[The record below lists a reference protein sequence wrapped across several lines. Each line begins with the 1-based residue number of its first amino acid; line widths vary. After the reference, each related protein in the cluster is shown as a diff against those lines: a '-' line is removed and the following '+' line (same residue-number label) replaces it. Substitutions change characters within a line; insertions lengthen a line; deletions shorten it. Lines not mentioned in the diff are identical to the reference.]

1 MSPPLFKGDKYL
13 KLFSMNAYPAVR
25 IVYDFKHQASATKK
39 GVVSIEIYYK
49 GKRKRVNTGVR
60 VFPSQWNNRHGVVKS
75 IDAAELN
82 QTIHSVLQNI
92 TDWINQLRLNRES
105 FSFEKLE
112 RYLLT
117 EKTED
122 DNFLKYVERKID
134 GRKDIRE
141 STRRTQKKLVGSL
154 KEFGKIMFFSEVTRE
169 RIREYDMWLHGRNYV
184 QSTIHSY
191 HKFLKIYINQAIDE
205 GLIKHS
211 PYTGIKIERG
221 KSSLRKFLT
230 EKELIA
236 VMEAKIPTESL
247 ESIRDLFVFQC
258 FTGIAYADL
267 KLFDFSKVEERNGKY
282 ILHDTRWKSGEDFY
296 IVLLSPAVNILK
308 KYNFRL
314 NVVSNQ
320 KYNLY
325 LKVIATAAGID
336 HPITS
341 HMARHTF
348 AVYCLN
354 HGVPIEILAK
364 MMGHTDIKTTQL
376 YAKITNMSVEAAF
389 DHLENNLHPK
399 ITNL

>member
-1 MSPPLFKGDKYL
+1 
-13 KLFSMNAYPAVR
+13 MNAYPAVR

>member
-1 MSPPLFKGDKYL
+1 
-13 KLFSMNAYPAVR
+13 MNAYPAVR

-134 GRKDIRE
+134 CRKDIRE

-336 HPITS
+336 HPITT

-354 HGVPIEILAK
+354 HGVSIEILAK

-376 YAKITNMSVEAAF
+376 YAKIANMSVEAAF

>member
-1 MSPPLFKGDKYL
+1 
-13 KLFSMNAYPAVR
+13 MNSYPAVR

-82 QTIHSVLQNI
+82 LTIHTVLQNI

-117 EKTED
+117 ERPED

-141 STRRTQKKLVGSL
+141 STRRTQRKLVGSL

-169 RIREYDMWLHGRNYV
+169 RIREYDMWLHGKNYV
-184 QSTIHSY
+184 QATIHSY

-230 EKELIA
+230 EKELIS
-236 VMEAKIPTESL
+236 VMETKLPTESL
-247 ESIRDLFVFQC
+247 NSTRDLFVFQC

-296 IVLLSPAVNILK
+296 IVILSPAVKILK

-354 HGVPIEILAK
+354 HGVSIEILAK

-376 YAKITNMSVEAAF
+376 YAKIANMSVEAAF

>member
-1 MSPPLFKGDKYL
+1 
-13 KLFSMNAYPAVR
+13 MNAYPTVR
-25 IVYDFKHQASATKK
+25 IVYDFKHQASTTKK
-39 GVVSIEIYYK
+39 GVVSVEIYYK

-82 QTIHSVLQNI
+82 LTIHTVLQNI

-134 GRKDIRE
+134 SRKDIRE

-154 KEFGKIMFFSEVTRE
+154 LEFGKIMLFSEVTRD
-169 RIREYDMWLHGRNYV
+169 RIKEYDMWLHGRNYV

-236 VMEAKIPTESL
+236 VMEANIPTESL
-247 ESIRDLFVFQC
+247 DSIRDLFVFQC

-354 HGVPIEILAK
+354 HGVSIEILAK

-376 YAKITNMSVEAAF
+376 YAKIANMSVEAAF

>member
-1 MSPPLFKGDKYL
+1 
-13 KLFSMNAYPAVR
+13 MNAYPAVR

-39 GVVSIEIYYK
+39 GVVSVEIYYN

-122 DNFLKYVERKID
+122 DDFLKYVERKID

-230 EKELIA
+230 EKELIS
-236 VMEAKIPTESL
+236 VMETKLPTESL
-247 ESIRDLFVFQC
+247 NSTRDLFVFQC

-296 IVLLSPAVNILK
+296 IVLLSPAVKILK

-336 HPITS
+336 HPVTS

-354 HGVPIEILAK
+354 HGVSIEILAK

-376 YAKITNMSVEAAF
+376 YAKIANMSVEAAF
-389 DHLENNLHPK
+389 EHLENNLHDK
-399 ITNL
+399 MTNL

>member
-1 MSPPLFKGDKYL
+1 
-13 KLFSMNAYPAVR
+13 MNSYPAVR

-82 QTIHSVLQNI
+82 LTIHTVLQNI

-117 EKTED
+117 ERTED

-141 STRRTQKKLVGSL
+141 STRRTQRKLVGSL

-169 RIREYDMWLHGRNYV
+169 RIREYDMWLHGKNYV
-184 QSTIHSY
+184 QATIHSY

-230 EKELIA
+230 EKELIS
-236 VMEAKIPTESL
+236 VMETKLPTESL
-247 ESIRDLFVFQC
+247 NSTRDLFVFQC
-258 FTGIAYADL
+258 FTGIAYVDL

-296 IVLLSPAVNILK
+296 IVLLSPAVKILK

-354 HGVPIEILAK
+354 HGVSIEILAK

-376 YAKITNMSVEAAF
+376 YAKIANMSVEAAF

>member
-1 MSPPLFKGDKYL
+1 
-13 KLFSMNAYPAVR
+13 MNSYPAVR

-82 QTIHSVLQNI
+82 LTIHTVLQNI

-117 EKTED
+117 ERTED

-141 STRRTQKKLVGSL
+141 STRRTQRKLVGSL

-169 RIREYDMWLHGRNYV
+169 RIREYDMWLHGKNYV
-184 QSTIHSY
+184 QATIHSY

-205 GLIKHS
+205 GLNKHS

-230 EKELIA
+230 EKELIS
-236 VMEAKIPTESL
+236 VMETKLPTESL
-247 ESIRDLFVFQC
+247 NSSRDLFVFQC

-296 IVLLSPAVNILK
+296 IVLLSPAVKILK

-336 HPITS
+336 HPVTS

-354 HGVPIEILAK
+354 HGVSIEILAK

-376 YAKITNMSVEAAF
+376 YAKIANMSVETAF
-389 DHLENNLHPK
+389 EHLENNLHDK
-399 ITNL
+399 MTNL

>member
-1 MSPPLFKGDKYL
+1 
-13 KLFSMNAYPAVR
+13 MNAYPTVR
-25 IVYDFKHQASATKK
+25 IVYDFKHQASTTKK
-39 GVVSIEIYYK
+39 GVVSVEIYYK

-82 QTIHSVLQNI
+82 LTIHTVLQNI

-134 GRKDIRE
+134 SRKDIRE

-154 KEFGKIMFFSEVTRE
+154 LEFGKIMLFSEVTRD
-169 RIREYDMWLHGRNYV
+169 RIKEYDMWLHGRNYV

-247 ESIRDLFVFQC
+247 DSIRDLFVFQC

-354 HGVPIEILAK
+354 HGVSIEILAK

-376 YAKITNMSVEAAF
+376 YAKIANMSVEAAF

>member
-1 MSPPLFKGDKYL
+1 
-13 KLFSMNAYPAVR
+13 MNAYPAVR
-25 IVYDFKHQASATKK
+25 IVYDFKHQASATKR

-354 HGVPIEILAK
+354 HGVSIEILAK

-376 YAKITNMSVEAAF
+376 YAKIANMSVEAAF

>member
-1 MSPPLFKGDKYL
+1 
-13 KLFSMNAYPAVR
+13 MNSYPAVR

-82 QTIHSVLQNI
+82 LTIHTVLQNI

-117 EKTED
+117 ERTED

-169 RIREYDMWLHGRNYV
+169 RIREYDMWLHGKNYV
-184 QSTIHSY
+184 QATIHSY

-230 EKELIA
+230 EKELIS
-236 VMEAKIPTESL
+236 VMETKLPTESL
-247 ESIRDLFVFQC
+247 NSTRDLFVFQC

-296 IVLLSPAVNILK
+296 IVLLSPAVKILK

-354 HGVPIEILAK
+354 RGVSIEILAK

-376 YAKITNMSVEAAF
+376 YAKIANMSVEAAF

>member
-1 MSPPLFKGDKYL
+1 
-13 KLFSMNAYPAVR
+13 MNAYPTVR
-25 IVYDFKHQASATKK
+25 IVYDFKHQASTTKK
-39 GVVSIEIYYK
+39 GVVSVEIYYK

-82 QTIHSVLQNI
+82 LTIHTVLQNI

-134 GRKDIRE
+134 SRKDIRE

-154 KEFGKIMFFSEVTRE
+154 LEFGKIMLFSEVTRD
-169 RIREYDMWLHGRNYV
+169 RIKEYDMWLHGRNYV

-247 ESIRDLFVFQC
+247 DSIRDLFVFQC

-314 NVVSNQ
+314 NVLSNQ

-325 LKVIATAAGID
+325 LKVVATAAGID

-354 HGVPIEILAK
+354 HGVSIKILAK

-376 YAKITNMSVEAAF
+376 YAKIAHMSVEAAF

>member
-1 MSPPLFKGDKYL
+1 
-13 KLFSMNAYPAVR
+13 MNAYPAVR

-82 QTIHSVLQNI
+82 LTIHTVLQNI

-117 EKTED
+117 ERTED

-141 STRRTQKKLVGSL
+141 STRRTQRKLVGSL

-354 HGVPIEILAK
+354 HGVSIEILAK

-376 YAKITNMSVEAAF
+376 YAKIANMSVEAAF

>member
-1 MSPPLFKGDKYL
+1 
-13 KLFSMNAYPAVR
+13 MNAYPAVR

-354 HGVPIEILAK
+354 HGVSIEILAK

-376 YAKITNMSVEAAF
+376 YAKIANMSVEAAF
-389 DHLENNLHPK
+389 EHLENNLHDK
-399 ITNL
+399 MTNL

>member
-1 MSPPLFKGDKYL
+1 
-13 KLFSMNAYPAVR
+13 MNSYPAVR

-82 QTIHSVLQNI
+82 LTIHTVLQNI

-117 EKTED
+117 ERTED

-141 STRRTQKKLVGSL
+141 STRRTQRKLVGCL

-169 RIREYDMWLHGRNYV
+169 RIREYDMWLHGKNYV
-184 QSTIHSY
+184 QATIHSY

-230 EKELIA
+230 EKELIS
-236 VMEAKIPTESL
+236 VMETKLPTESL
-247 ESIRDLFVFQC
+247 NSTRDLFVFQC

-296 IVLLSPAVNILK
+296 IVLLSPAVKILK

-354 HGVPIEILAK
+354 HGVSIEILAK

-376 YAKITNMSVEAAF
+376 YAKIANMSVEAAF

>member
-1 MSPPLFKGDKYL
+1 
-13 KLFSMNAYPAVR
+13 MNAYPAVR

-354 HGVPIEILAK
+354 HGVSIEILAK

-376 YAKITNMSVEAAF
+376 YAKIANMSVEAAF